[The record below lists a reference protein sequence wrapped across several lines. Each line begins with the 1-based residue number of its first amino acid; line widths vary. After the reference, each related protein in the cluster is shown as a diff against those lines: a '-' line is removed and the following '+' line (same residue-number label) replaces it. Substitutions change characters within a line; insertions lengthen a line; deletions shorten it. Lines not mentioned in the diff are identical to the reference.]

1 MMIGWATPTV
11 APVAGMKLGGP
22 NGAVPVNGVGF

>member
-11 APVAGMKLGGP
+11 EPFAGAILGGP
-22 NGAVPVNGVGF
+22 NGAAPTNGAGS